1 VVFEDVFRYVD
12 ARNKNKKNYGK
23 IDQPWVESALMKAE
37 GLINGEVVTEQV
49 RWPVGRKR
57 RIILRVDDS
66 GTQPIADGSDITP
79 VVAYLVDAGGGIKRL
94 SHEYIRFQVSGA
106 GELIE
111 EAGLGI
117 NPQKLL
123 WGEAVALVRS
133 GVESGVIR
141 VEAEVICD
149 SVNGPDRAVIEF
161 ETVAPRQKL
170 LFDEQVRRVA
180 PPRVKTVLDESET
193 VRTLRGKLRATERA
207 LQEYKLMEVGRQQQ
221 DFIQ

>member
-1 VVFEDVFRYVD
+1 
-12 ARNKNKKNYGK
+12 
-23 IDQPWVESALMKAE
+23 M
-37 GLINGEVVTEQV
+37 
-49 RWPVGRKR
+49 
-57 RIILRVDDS
+57 
-66 GTQPIADGSDITP
+66 
-79 VVAYLVDAGGGIKRL
+79 
-94 SHEYIRFQVSGA
+94 
-106 GELIE
+106 
-111 EAGLGI
+111 
-117 NPQKLL
+117 
-123 WGEAVALVRS
+123 VRS
-133 GVESGVIR
+133 VVESGVIR

-170 LFDEQVRRVA
+170 LFDEQVKRVA